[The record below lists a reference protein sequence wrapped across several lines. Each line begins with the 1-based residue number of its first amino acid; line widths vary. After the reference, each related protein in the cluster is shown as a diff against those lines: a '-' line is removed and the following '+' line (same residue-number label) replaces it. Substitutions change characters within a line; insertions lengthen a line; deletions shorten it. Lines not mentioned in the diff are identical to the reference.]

1 MRAVWKK
8 IRYRLEWLGLK
19 SATKLVPL
27 LSRKACYRLAL
38 LLGSLGASLDRRG
51 RRVALSNLQVA
62 FGDEISSERR
72 AQIVRESYQHF
83 ARTMLDFFWSPR
95 LTSQNFSRYVEFEN
109 RQRWDEEDTRPGK
122 PVIVGCYHYSNFEW
136 LSIVSA
142 FAGLEGVVIA
152 QQFKNP
158 LLDPIF
164 LNLRQRSGHRVAPR
178 KGAVMHLYRALR
190 RGERFA
196 LLVDLTISAKLPT
209 VAIKCFGLER
219 CVTFAHV
226 WLHQRTG
233 APLINVHCE
242 PLPGG
247 RYRVVFHPRIEFPA
261 GASLQEMAQAC
272 WDQFEPVVRKNP
284 APWLWMYK
292 HFRYRPLAANLAA
305 YPFYANISE
314 DFERRLDEGVRKLP
328 PMTSKVK
335 LPTAA
340 GKVRSKKEKVRRS
353 REVMSDPPTH
363 KATADKRVTSK
374 TIES

>member
-1 MRAVWKK
+1 MRTAWKR

-19 SATKLVPL
+19 SATKFVPL

-38 LLGSLGASLDRRG
+38 LLGSLGAMLDRRG
-51 RRVALSNLQVA
+51 RRVALSNLRVA
-62 FGDEISSERR
+62 FGDEISSPRR
-72 AQIVRESYQHF
+72 VQIVRESYQHF

-109 RQRWDEEDTRPGK
+109 RERWDEENTRPGK
-122 PVIVGCYHYSNFEW
+122 PVVVGCYHYSNFEW

-142 FAGLEGVVIA
+142 FAGLEGVIIA

-164 LNLRQRSGHRVAPR
+164 LKLRQRSGHRVAPR

-226 WLHQRTG
+226 CTSARARHLSTSIASRCPVGVTAWFFIPGLNFPRALRFRKWRKLAGTSSSRLSGKIPPPGSGCTSIG
-233 APLINVHCE
+233 ATARWRRIW
-242 PLPGG
+242 
-247 RYRVVFHPRIEFPA
+247 PRIHSTRIFQRISSA
-261 GASLQEMAQAC
+261 VSMKAC
-272 WDQFEPVVRKNP
+272 AN
-284 APWLWMYK
+284 
-292 HFRYRPLAANLAA
+292 FRR
-305 YPFYANISE
+305 
-314 DFERRLDEGVRKLP
+314 
-328 PMTSKVK
+328 
-335 LPTAA
+335 
-340 GKVRSKKEKVRRS
+340 
-353 REVMSDPPTH
+353 
-363 KATADKRVTSK
+363 
-374 TIES
+374 

>member
-1 MRAVWKK
+1 MRTARK

-19 SATKLVPL
+19 FATKFLPL

-38 LLGSLGASLDRRG
+38 LLGSLGAMLDRRG
-51 RRVALSNLQVA
+51 RRVALSNLRVA
-62 FGDEISSERR
+62 FGDEISAEGR

-109 RQRWDEEDTRPGK
+109 RERWDEEDTRPGK

-164 LNLRQRSGHRVAPR
+164 LKLRQRSGHRVAPR

-292 HFRYRPLAANLAA
+292 HWRYRPLAANPAA

-314 DFERRLDEGVRKLP
+314 DFERRLDEGARKLP

-340 GKVRSKKEKVRRS
+340 GKVRRKKE
-353 REVMSDPPTH
+353 EVYE
-363 KATADKRVTSK
+363 K
-374 TIES
+374 